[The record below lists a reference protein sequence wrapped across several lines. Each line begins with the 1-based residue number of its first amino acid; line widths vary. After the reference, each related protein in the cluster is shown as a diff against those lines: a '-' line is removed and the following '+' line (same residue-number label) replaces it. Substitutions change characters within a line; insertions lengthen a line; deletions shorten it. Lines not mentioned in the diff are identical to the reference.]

1 MEPNRNK
8 FIVIGAILLVVVAVG
23 LFLFLAFRK
32 PKITTL
38 APTATATPTVANQPT
53 GQTIDDRFS
62 NLNSDMTE
70 LQNDTSASDNELKL

>member
-1 MEPNRNK
+1 MKSNRDK
-8 FIVIGAILLVVVAVG
+8 WIIVGAIILVVVVVG
-23 LFLFLAFRK
+23 LLLFFASRK
-32 PKITTL
+32 PKITAL
-38 APTATATPTVANQPT
+38 APTATATPTVANQST